1 MSFKEFL
8 EDLKFEGEKPAT
20 KRAFWLAWSVVF
32 IVFGIA
38 VGLRIDLKTLARE
51 QLKNQYMLAALCNM
65 PENQSAC
72 VAGLSDFE
80 HDKD

>member
-20 KRAFWLAWSVVF
+20 KRAFWLAWTVALIALVLA
-32 IVFGIA
+32 IGIKKDTNT
-38 VGLRIDLKTLARE
+38 LRRE

-65 PENQSAC
+65 PENKLEC
-72 VAGLSDFE
+72 VKGFRDFE
-80 HDKD
+80 NDKD